1 MANSKRFE
9 SRFGGHVSI
18 YAPPRTSPI
27 EIMEGG
33 FIETDDKAELEAL
46 KASPEAVEIKESQR
60 DEASAPS
67 REATETK
74 RG

>member
-1 MANSKRFE
+1 MAKSKRFE

-18 YAPPRTSPI
+18 YVPWRPTPI
-27 EIMEGG
+27 EIGESQTY
-33 FIETDDKAELEAL
+33 ETEDSDELQAL
-46 KASPEAVEIKESQR
+46 KDSPEAVEIKESQR